1 MESAVISCSSED
13 TWANVG
19 EVGLMRKE
27 YMQEILAVAHADAQ
41 AAYGATI
48 LSFLGAIHWGLA
60 MADYAG

>member
-1 MESAVISCSSED
+1 
-13 TWANVG
+13 
-19 EVGLMRKE
+19 MRKE